1 MKTPLL
7 FLKLVAFAWLLAPD
21 SAVAFCNPQTG
32 RWLNRDPIAETGGRN
47 LHHFN
52 YNDAVGHIDT
62 AGKQSYL
69 TGSFP
74 IPWPSTGMP
83 AFDPRPPEW
92 PSTLPYPPPPSPPL
106 PAPIGKGPVQVC
118 TRPLQGLKKCTIIV
132 HCYLDLGG
140 GEAWDYDNDGVHADP
155 WPDSSKKRCV
165 NALCPTGV
173 AVEDVRKQIND
184 ERTNGKWD
192 GPDYKFLRH
201 NCCHWV
207 DSVLKALGCK
217 GVESHFPGYRLPTQ
231 PSSY

>member
-74 IPWPSTGMP
+74 IPWP
-83 AFDPRPPEW
+83 ALEC
-92 PSTLPYPPPPSPPL
+92 PPL
-106 PAPIGKGPVQVC
+106 TRDLRSGPAHFLI
-118 TRPLQGLKKCTIIV
+118 RHLRRL
-132 HCYLDLGG
+132 H
-140 GEAWDYDNDGVHADP
+140 
-155 WPDSSKKRCV
+155 
-165 NALCPTGV
+165 
-173 AVEDVRKQIND
+173 
-184 ERTNGKWD
+184 
-192 GPDYKFLRH
+192 FLRQLGK
-201 NCCHWV
+201 V
-207 DSVLKALGCK
+207 RFRSVLVLFRA
-217 GVESHFPGYRLPTQ
+217 
-231 PSSY
+231 